1 MSLEKKIERRNKGL
15 RTVNSATAAILVGSV
30 AATGAVT
37 AGLASATIVA
47 NGQEQGVDQGQLT
60 ASTNLPQPPTNAPQA
75 AKANAADV
83 AVVKAKKKAAK
94 KAAAKAAAQA
104 AADAAAAAAA
114 QQAAQQQQSQQKP
127 AKSHGS

>member
-1 MSLEKKIERRNKGL
+1 MSLEKKIEKRNKGL
-15 RTVNSATAAILVGSV
+15 RTVNSATAALLVGSV

-37 AGLASATIVA
+37 AGLASASIV
-47 NGQEQGVDQGQLT
+47 GSGEEQLVSQDT
-60 ASTNLPQPPTNAPQA
+60 STSPTPAPPVNAPQA
-75 AKANAADV
+75 ANANAADML
-83 AVVKAKKKAAK
+83 VVKAKKKAAK

-104 AADAAAAAAA
+104 AAQAAAAAAA